1 MAWLVD
7 HWPRKKKKK
16 QKKIQQKDFWGRMK
30 TWKRA

>member
-16 QKKIQQKDFWGRMK
+16 QKKKKQKDFWGRMK